1 MDGDAHIVDGGNN
14 FFHLVCIDHAI
25 GQVIVDL
32 GIGQVALFLAFDNKF
47 ANSGLLILVQW
58 GFSY

>member
-32 GIGQVALFLAFDNKF
+32 GIGQVALFLAFDNEF
-47 ANSGLLILVQW
+47 ANSGLLILV
-58 GFSY
+58 